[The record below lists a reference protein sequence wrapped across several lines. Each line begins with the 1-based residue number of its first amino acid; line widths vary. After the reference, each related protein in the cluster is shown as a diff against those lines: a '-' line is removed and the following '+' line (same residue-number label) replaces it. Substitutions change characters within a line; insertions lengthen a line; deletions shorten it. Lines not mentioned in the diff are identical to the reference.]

1 MPSQKLHLAIAVAN
15 IPDSIATYS
24 KKLGAEPIVIV
35 PNEYALWRTDSINL
49 SIRQTHGQ
57 PGTIRHLGWEDPT
70 ATIFTRETDCNGI
83 IWEHFSAHQ
92 QADEINELWPGTDY
106 QAD

>member
-1 MPSQKLHLAIAVAN
+1 MPPRKLHLAIAVAN

-24 KKLGAEPIVIV
+24 EKLGAEPIVIV
-35 PNEYALWRTDSINL
+35 PNEYALWRTDTINL
-49 SIRQTHGQ
+49 SIRQTSDQ

-70 ATIFTRETDCNGI
+70 AIAFTSETDCNGI
-83 IWEHFSAHQ
+83 LWEHFAAQQ

-106 QAD
+106 QPD